1 MARSVTG
8 GLTSPFLPWLLVLPA
23 DGALTRQPRM
33 ILWSAG
39 ATAFGIVLLALGGL
53 KPIQTAIIA
62 GGCPLFFVNIM
73 VTLSFIKDA
82 KVHWKDK

>member
-1 MARSVTG
+1 I
-8 GLTSPFLPWLLVLPA
+8 LV
-23 DGALTRQPRM
+23 G
-33 ILWSAG
+33 II
-39 ATAFGIVLLALGGL
+39 GIVLLALGGL

-82 KVHWKDK
+82 KQNWKD

>member
-1 MARSVTG
+1 MESHT
-8 GLTSPFLPWLLVLPA
+8 GLTGA
-23 DGALTRQPRM
+23 DYAV
-33 ILWSAG
+33 IAVYII
-39 ATAFGIVLLALGGL
+39 GIVLLALGGL